1 MQPRYLEAYR
11 SGALKKIV
19 EKTLRGLES
28 CSICP
33 RRCRVNRLKGEKGFC
48 QTGFKAKVCSFML
61 HHGEEPPISGERG
74 SGAIFFAECNMA
86 CIYCQNYEFSQLGQG
101 GREAEPEEL
110 AALMVQLQGMGA
122 HNINLVT
129 PTHVMPQILQAL
141 LIAIPNGLKIPIIYN
156 TGGYELTETVKL
168 LDGVVDIYLPDMR
181 YADNDAALRYSRA
194 PGYPRYNQQALKEM
208 HRQVG
213 LAKINGSG
221 IIENGLI
228 IRHLVLPNGVCGTD
242 KIMRFIGGELSEDT
256 YISLMSQYFPCYQA
270 DKFKEI
276 SRRISQ
282 EEYACAQQSMQ
293 RYGLH
298 NGWIQEA
305 GGLDRFAGINI
316 KPNL

>member
-1 MQPRYLEAYR
+1 MQPIYLEAYR
-11 SGALKKIV
+11 SGALRKIV
-19 EKTLRGLES
+19 EKALKKLES

-33 RRCRVNRLKGEKGFC
+33 RRCQVNRLKSEKGFC
-48 QTGFKAKVCSFML
+48 RTGFKAKVCSFML

-74 SGAIFFAECNMA
+74 SGTIFFSECNMA
-86 CIYCQNYEFSQLGQG
+86 CVYCQNYEFSQRGQG
-101 GREAEPEEL
+101 GREMEPEEL
-110 AALMVQLQGMGA
+110 AALMMRLQEMGA

-156 TGGYELTETVKL
+156 TGGYELTEIVKL

-181 YADNDAALRYSRA
+181 YADNDAALTYSCA
-194 PGYPRYNQQALKEM
+194 PSYPKYNQQAIKEM

-213 LAKINGSG
+213 LAKINDSG
-221 IIENGLI
+221 IIEKGLI
-228 IRHLVLPNGVCGTD
+228 IRHLVLPNRVCGTD

-270 DKFKEI
+270 TKFKEI
-276 SRRISQ
+276 LRRISQ
-282 EEYACAQQSMQ
+282 EEYEDAQQSMQ